1 MAKEN
6 ANYGYL
12 RIRGER
18 MKVAH
23 TVART
28 TVTRT
33 RQNNGIAPSPDRP
46 TSWRTL
52 LNSHADIIVAA
63 EVFTVDLCTKH
74 GLHTHYAFAV
84 IHHATRMVEIADF
97 TPNPDGNFMAQVA
110 RSQIDHV
117 DGFLR
122 DKNYLILDNDTAVDQ
137 TVRTHS

>member
-1 MAKEN
+1 
-6 ANYGYL
+6 
-12 RIRGER
+12 
-18 MKVAH
+18 
-23 TVART
+23 
-28 TVTRT
+28 
-33 RQNNGIAPSPDRP
+33 
-46 TSWRTL
+46 
-52 LNSHADIIVAA
+52 
-63 EVFTVDLCTKH
+63 
-74 GLHTHYAFAV
+74 V